1 MLAQY
6 AARHQH
12 SLSFAVLADS
22 AKILVSPHNP
32 SGPVS
37 TDASIAICAAM
48 PNFSILEYQLGEAS
62 WRGTLIEPAETFIN
76 GAIAVNDRPGI
87 GITLNEAVLAQYL
100 IN

>member
-37 TDASIAICAAM
+37 TAASIAICAAM

>member
-1 MLAQY
+1 
-6 AARHQH
+6 
-12 SLSFAVLADS
+12 
-22 AKILVSPHNP
+22 
-32 SGPVS
+32 
-37 TDASIAICAAM
+37 M